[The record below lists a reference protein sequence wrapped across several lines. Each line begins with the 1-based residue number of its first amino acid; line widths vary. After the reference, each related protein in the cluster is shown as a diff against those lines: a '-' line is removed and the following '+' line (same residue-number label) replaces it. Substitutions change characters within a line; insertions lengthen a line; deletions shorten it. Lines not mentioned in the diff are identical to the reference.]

1 MGAHCACQPSCS
13 ARRPIG
19 RPLLRT
25 PLVILGTGVF
35 AEEVADLVAG
45 STEFDLVGFVE
56 GLDRERCGQPL
67 RNLPVTWIEDLR
79 PIAATSLAVCAVGS
93 TRRERFIAEARAAG
107 IRFATLV
114 HPAAHVLPS
123 ATIEEGVIVS
133 VGAVVGARS
142 RVGAHAILNRG
153 CLVGHHVE
161 IGSCVTLGPGANI
174 AAKVQIGDGTYVG
187 MGAIVVDRVSIGSG
201 CMIGAGAV
209 VTRDLPDRVQAV
221 GAPARVV
228 RRNIERV

>member
-1 MGAHCACQPSCS
+1 MGAHRACQPSRL
-13 ARRPIG
+13 ARRPEG
-19 RPLLRT
+19 RLSLKT

-35 AEEVADLVAG
+35 AEEIADLVAG

-56 GLDRERCGQPL
+56 GVDRDRCAQPFLD
-67 RNLPVTWIEDLR
+67 LPVTWIEDIR
-79 PIAATSLAVCAVGS
+79 SVTEISLAVCAVGS

-107 IRFATLV
+107 LRFATLV
-114 HPAAHVLPS
+114 HPGARVLPS
-123 ATIEEGVIVS
+123 ATLAEGVIVS
-133 VGAVVGARS
+133 VGAVVGART
-142 RVGAHAILNRG
+142 RVGAHTILNRG

-161 IGSCVTLGPGANI
+161 IGRYVTLGPGANI
-174 AAKVQIGDGTYVG
+174 AAKVRIGDGTYVG
-187 MGAIVVDRVSIGSG
+187 MGAIVIDRVSIGSG

-209 VTRDLPDRVQAV
+209 VARDLPDRVQAV